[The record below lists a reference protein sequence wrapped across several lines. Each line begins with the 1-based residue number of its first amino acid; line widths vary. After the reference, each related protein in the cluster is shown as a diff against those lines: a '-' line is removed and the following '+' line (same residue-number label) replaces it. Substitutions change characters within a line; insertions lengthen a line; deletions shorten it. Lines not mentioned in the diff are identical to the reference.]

1 MLSRYMWLT
10 EETEDDPGPQVLFR
24 NCRQFGVED
33 RVGEWVSQNWVQ
45 LNSAFQ
51 NSMPRD
57 DCLGGCQHFTTEKS
71 PYFQCFYIVAIP

>member
-57 DCLGGCQHFTTEKS
+57 GCLTSS
-71 PYFQCFYIVAIP
+71 PVAIHVILLPFKG